1 MAIFFNTY
9 SLISNLFLG
18 LLPDLEAYCPIDA
31 ITMKYKCTMCYKM
44 CTRKDNLLNHLEGF
58 HFPNSFT
65 YSCKLCTAVFN
76 TRKKRQQHRQKHKH
90 AY

>member
-1 MAIFFNTY
+1 MPFFEYIFINQY
-9 SLISNLFLG
+9 HFLG
-18 LLPDLEAYCPIDA
+18 VFPDLEDYCSIDS

-44 CTRKDNLLNHLEGF
+44 TTRKDNLLNHLEGT
-58 HFPNSFT
+58 HFPNSFS

-76 TRKKRQQHRQKHKH
+76 TRKKLQQHKH